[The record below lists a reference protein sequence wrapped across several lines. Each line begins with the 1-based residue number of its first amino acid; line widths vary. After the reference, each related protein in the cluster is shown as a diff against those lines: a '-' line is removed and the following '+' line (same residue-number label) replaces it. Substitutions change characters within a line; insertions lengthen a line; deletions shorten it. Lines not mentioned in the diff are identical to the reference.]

1 MTEPF
6 SFDVYDY
13 LVLGI
18 SIVITLISIWK
29 GLINSILSL
38 LTWIGSILI
47 TIYSWNWFS
56 NFLIVDQLNKINLL
70 NENPINKYIG
80 MMISIPIIF
89 LITLFILKKFR
100 KIITDDIDKQ
110 FLGKLLDKV
119 FGLFYGLLFSYI
131 LFSAV
136 LHLSDE
142 LEKYLP
148 NKLFYEESCAPFFA
162 CLKNSLPHYP
172 KTWPG
177 IHVDDMVFFLA
188 KYLKQMT

>member
-13 LVLGI
+13 LILGI
-18 SIVITLISIWK
+18 SIVITFISIWK
-29 GLINSILSL
+29 GFINSILSL

-47 TIYSWNWFS
+47 TIYSWSWFS
-56 NFLIVDQLNKINLL
+56 NFLIVDQLNKIDFL
-70 NENPINKYIG
+70 NENPINGYIG
-80 MMISIPIIF
+80 MIISIPIIF

-100 KIITDDIDKQ
+100 RIITDDIDKQ

-119 FGLFYGLLFSYI
+119 FGIFYGFIFSYI

-148 NKLFYEESCAPFFA
+148 SKWKIDIKKTLIR
-162 CLKNSLPHYP
+162 NSNILEMIDNANTNFKKIIYNSND
-172 KTWPG
+172 
-177 IHVDDMVFFLA
+177 IEN
-188 KYLKQMT
+188 